1 MRPRPFAL
9 FMAAI
14 LVSVFMSANML
25 AGIWLRGVR
34 IDATSGH
41 LYALS
46 PGTRQTLGSL
56 AEPIDLTFFYSAEA
70 GAKYPSVR
78 AYAARV
84 REMLQSYAGRARGK
98 LRLHEVE
105 PVRFSETEDAANAA
119 GITPLPL
126 GAGVERIYLGISG
139 ANAVDGRAT
148 IPALDPNREAYLE
161 YDITR
166 LIVELETP
174 RALNVAVISSL
185 PLDPVAAG
193 EAGPHQPLFFSEM
206 ARGAR
211 IQVLPRDF
219 TAIPDDASLLLV
231 VQPWPLSQEQLYAVD
246 QFVLRKG
253 RAFFALDP
261 AAVGWDDAPGV
272 APSADLTALF
282 SAWGVTLSNDVLIDG
297 QNALNVQTSDA
308 FGRAVIAPQPLYFK
322 LMPPQ
327 LARDDLITAALSRQ
341 INVAAPGALTWSGRD
356 GVTVTPLASTSSAV
370 AHLPAAVAVA
380 RPDPRTVIEQYRPSG
395 KAETVALRLSGVL
408 PSAFGAGRPGQLAK
422 SAGTAQ
428 IVIVADS
435 DFLNDGF
442 FVGENGAPFA
452 DNAAFALNAIDMLA
466 GSDALVSLRSR
477 AASRRPLTTIEAM
490 QSAAGARL
498 ATTQAKLRE
507 QLAQA
512 EQRLASLQER
522 AGQPGP
528 FRGELGQELT
538 TAEREAVDRFR
549 AQAMQ
554 VRGELRAVERDFR
567 RDIDRL
573 EARVKFL
580 NVWLIPLLLA
590 GAALYV
596 SWRRQRRA
604 GGGI

>member
-1 MRPRPFAL
+1 MRPRAYAL

-14 LVSVFMSANML
+14 LASVFMSANML

-34 IDATSGH
+34 IDATAGH

-46 PGTRQTLGSL
+46 PGTRQTLAGL

-70 GAKYPSVR
+70 GAKYPAIR

-105 PVRFSETEDAANAA
+105 PVRFSESEDAANAA
-119 GITPLPL
+119 GIAPITPVA
-126 GAGVERIYLGISG
+126 GAEPIYLGISG

-148 IPALDPNREAYLE
+148 LASLDPNREAYLE

-174 RALNVAVISSL
+174 RTLNVAVISSL

-193 EAGPHQPLFFSEM
+193 QPGPHQPLVFSEL

-211 IQVLPRDF
+211 IEVLARDF

-231 VQPWPLSQEQLYAVD
+231 VQPRPLSEEQLYAVD

-253 RAFFALDP
+253 RAFFAVDP
-261 AAVGWDDAPGV
+261 AAIGWDDAPGIT
-272 APSADLTALF
+272 PSADLTALF
-282 SAWGVTLSNDVLIDG
+282 SAWGVTLSSDALIDG

-308 FGRAVIAPQPLYFK
+308 FGRSTVAPQPLYFK
-322 LMPPQ
+322 IPPAQ

-341 INVAAPGALTWSGRD
+341 INVAAPGGLTWSGKD
-356 GVTVTPLASTSSAV
+356 GVTVTPLAATSSAV
-370 AHLPAAVAVA
+370 AHMPAAQALT
-380 RPDPRTVIEQYRPSG
+380 RPDPRAVIGAYRPSG
-395 KAETVALRLSGVL
+395 KPETIALRLSGVL
-408 PSAFGAGRPGQLAK
+408 PSAFAGRPGQLAK

-442 FVGENGAPFA
+442 YVGENGAPFA
-452 DNAAFALNAIDMLA
+452 DNAAFALNAVDMLA

-477 AASRRPLTTIEAM
+477 APSRRPLTAIEAM
-490 QSAAGARL
+490 QGAAGARL
-498 ATTQAKLRE
+498 ATTQTKLRQ
-507 QLAQA
+507 QLADA
-512 EQRLASLQER
+512 EQRLAALQER
-522 AGQPGP
+522 GGQPGP
-528 FRGELGQELT
+528 FRGDLGQELGA
-538 TAEREAVDRFR
+538 AEREAVDRFR

-567 RDIDRL
+567 RDIDQL

-580 NVWLIPLLLA
+580 DVWLIPLLLA
-590 GAALYV
+590 GAALFV
-596 SWRRQRRA
+596 SWRRARLA
-604 GGGI
+604 GGGA

>member
-1 MRPRPFAL
+1 MRPRAYAL

-34 IDATSGH
+34 VDATAGH

-46 PGTRQTLGSL
+46 PGTRQTLASL

-70 GAKYPSVR
+70 GAKYPAVR

-105 PVRFSETEDAANAA
+105 PVRFSESEDAANGAGIAPITPAA
-119 GITPLPL
+119 GAEP
-126 GAGVERIYLGISG
+126 IYLGISG

-148 IPALDPNREAYLE
+148 LSALDPNREAYLE

-174 RALNVAVISSL
+174 RVLTVAVISSL
-185 PLDPVAAG
+185 PLDPAAAG
-193 EAGPHQPLFFSEM
+193 EPGPHQPLFFSEL

-211 IQVLPRDF
+211 IEVLARDF
-219 TAIPDDASLLLV
+219 TAIAEDASLLLV
-231 VQPWPLSQEQLYAVD
+231 VQPWPLSEDQLYAVD

-253 RAFFALDP
+253 RALFAVDP
-261 AAVGWDDAPGV
+261 AAIGWDDAPGV
-272 APSADLTALF
+272 APSADLTGLF
-282 SAWGVTLSNDVLIDG
+282 SAWGVTLSSDALIDG

-308 FGRAVIAPQPLYFK
+308 FGRSIVAPQPLYFRIT
-322 LMPPQ
+322 PPQ

-341 INVAAPGALTWSGRD
+341 INVAAPGALTWSGKD
-356 GVTVTPLASTSSAV
+356 GVTVTPLATTSSAV
-370 AHLPAAVAVA
+370 AHLPAAAALA
-380 RPDPRTVIEQYRPSG
+380 RPDPRSVIEQYRPSG
-395 KAETVALRLSGVL
+395 KIETVGLRLSGVL
-408 PSAFGAGRPGQLAK
+408 PSAFAGRPGQLTK

-428 IVIVADS
+428 IVIVSDS

-442 FVGENGAPFA
+442 YVGENGAPFA
-452 DNAAFALNAIDMLA
+452 DNAAFALNAVDMLA
-466 GSDALVSLRSR
+466 GSDALAALRSR
-477 AASRRPLTTIEAM
+477 APSRRPLTAIEAM

-498 ATTQAKLRE
+498 ATTQAKLRQ
-507 QLAQA
+507 QLADT
-512 EQRLASLQER
+512 EQRLAALQER
-522 AGQPGP
+522 GGQPGP
-528 FRGELGQELT
+528 FRGDLGQELSA
-538 TAEREAVDRFR
+538 AEREAVDRFR

-554 VRGELRAVERDFR
+554 VRSELRAVERDFR
-567 RDIDRL
+567 RDIDSL

-596 SWRRQRRA
+596 SWRRARRA
-604 GGGI
+604 GGGV